1 MDYGLGYR
9 NIQVNERVIVPLSKR
24 GGCVI
29 GFVRGSGRTLASLH
43 TFRDFLHTRGWPGV
57 PLPLPTLRRVTRGV
71 TERRAPCVRS
81 GSLP

>member
-43 TFRDFLHTRGWPGV
+43 TFRDFLHTCGWPGRHARV
-57 PLPLPTLRRVTRGV
+57 PVPVPTLR
-71 TERRAPCVRS
+71 
-81 GSLP
+81 